1 MDYKAFI
8 PFSKAMPEVCDHH
21 VIFQSV
27 CEDIFEKFKANYDYI
42 VASDQQ
48 FIAVATACNLCKKDI
63 HFIYNLERRILEPD
77 DVGMDEDLKKRLT
90 YHDCDVPLKCKFI
103 VKYDSM
109 AESLDEKTLFLIKI
123 HNLFRQDSSYLN
135 ITKNYVVTD
144 NGITLL
150 EGEVSNIIPAT
161 VDYVKFK
168 TLYRAFT
175 KEFNKDFKVIIER

>member
-1 MDYKAFI
+1 
-8 PFSKAMPEVCDHH
+8 
-21 VIFQSV
+21 
-27 CEDIFEKFKANYDYI
+27 
-42 VASDQQ
+42 
-48 FIAVATACNLCKKDI
+48 
-63 HFIYNLERRILEPD
+63 
-77 DVGMDEDLKKRLT
+77 
-90 YHDCDVPLKCKFI
+90 
-103 VKYDSM
+103 M